1 MISDISNIMTRDIVT
16 VNAEDGLCKA
26 QRLMDKHSIGCL
38 PVVDDSGIVGIV
50 TSKDIRN
57 SHPNRIVADAMSRK
71 VIFVTPDIS
80 VWDARQKME
89 KHKIE
94 RLLVLNKEKL
104 VGVVTR
110 AKLYYELGKYTDLLT
125 GLYKAE
131 YVYQKAA
138 ELLENGVE
146 ISFIFIDMD
155 RFGYINKEY
164 GHTTGNM
171 ILKEMS
177 GILKG
182 IVSQKAYLCRFGGD
196 EFVILDPHRSDQSRT
211 LAENFL
217 KELSNTRFY
226 KDIKVSASVG
236 IAGNNNYKNKECS
249 HIRNVMEMIN
259 TASLAS
265 TKAKKEKF
273 PIIVAGDA
281 AVSEIA

>member
-1 MISDISNIMTRDIVT
+1 MTRDVVT

-26 QRLMDKHSIGCL
+26 QRLMDKYSIGCL
-38 PVVDDSGIVGIV
+38 PVVDDSRIVGIV

-110 AKLYYELGKYTDLLT
+110 AKLYYELGKHTDLLT

-131 YVYQKAA
+131 YVYQKAV
-138 ELLENGVE
+138 ELLEGGVE

-171 ILKEMS
+171 ILKEMA
-177 GILKG
+177 GILKRV
-182 IVSQKAYLCRFGGD
+182 VSQKAYLCRFGGD
-196 EFVILDPHRSDQSRT
+196 EFVILDPNGADQSRII
-211 LAENFL
+211 AENFL
-217 KELSNTRFY
+217 KEVSGTRFY

-236 IAGNNNYKNKECS
+236 IAGNGNYENKEGS
-249 HIRNVMEMIN
+249 HIKSVMEMIN

-265 TKAKKEKF
+265 TKAKKEKH
-273 PIIVAGDA
+273 PIIVAEGA